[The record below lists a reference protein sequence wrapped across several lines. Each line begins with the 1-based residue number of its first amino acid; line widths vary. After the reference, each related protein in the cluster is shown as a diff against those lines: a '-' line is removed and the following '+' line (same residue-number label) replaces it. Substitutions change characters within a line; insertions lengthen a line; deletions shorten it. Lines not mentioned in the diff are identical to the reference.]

1 MGSHMLDASLR
12 PRLDP
17 VLTRIARGLQHVG
30 VTPMGLTLSGLV
42 LGLAAAGAAALAWWW
57 TALGLWLVSRLFDGL
72 DGPLAR
78 LRGGGTAFGGYVD
91 FVADLTVYGAFVVGC
106 AVGQP
111 DATLPLLVLLLS
123 YYVNGAS
130 LLAYSAAAERAR
142 IAAPDERSLHF
153 TRGLAEGTETI
164 LAHSLFVLLP
174 AQMGLLAWAFS
185 AVVAVTVVQRL
196 VLARRVLRSAELT
209 A

>member
-1 MGSHMLDASLR
+1 MLDASLR

-17 VLTRIARGLQHVG
+17 VLVWIARGLQQLG
-30 VTPMGLTLSGLV
+30 VAPMALTLTGLV

-57 TALGLWLVSRLFDGL
+57 TALALWLISRLFDGL

-78 LRGGGTAFGGYVD
+78 LRGGGTAFGGYAD

-106 AVGQP
+106 ALGQP
-111 DATLPLLVLLLS
+111 DAITPLLVLLLT

-130 LLAYSAAAERAR
+130 LLAYSAAAEHAR
-142 IAAPDERSLHF
+142 IKSPDERSFHF

-164 LAHSLFVLLP
+164 LAHSLFVLFP
-174 AQMGLLAWAFS
+174 GRMGLLAWVFA
-185 AVVAVTVVQRL
+185 AVVAVTIVQRL
-196 VLARRVLRSAELT
+196 MLARRVLRGADELT